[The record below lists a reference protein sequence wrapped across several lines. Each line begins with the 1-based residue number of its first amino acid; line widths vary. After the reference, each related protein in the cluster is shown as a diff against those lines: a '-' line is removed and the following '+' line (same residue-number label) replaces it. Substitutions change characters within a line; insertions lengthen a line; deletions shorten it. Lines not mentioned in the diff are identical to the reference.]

1 MYEYRAKLIKVI
13 DGDTVDLDI
22 DLGFN
27 VHINP
32 MRFRLA
38 GLNAPEKNSKNV
50 AERAAAAT
58 ASATLEAL
66 LKDSPLVVKTEK
78 DSQEKYGRYLA
89 NIWVGTL
96 CVNVE
101 MIRLGHATAY
111 NGVGPMPV
119 WPWQTTAP

>member
-1 MYEYRAKLIKVI
+1 MYEYRAKLLKVI

-22 DLGFN
+22 DLGFD
-27 VHINP
+27 VHLNP

-38 GLNAPEKNSKNV
+38 GINAPEKNAKN
-50 AERAAAAT
+50 ALERAAALAAT
-58 ASATLEAL
+58 TALEAM
-66 LKDSPLVVKTEK
+66 LKDAPLVVKTEK

-89 NIWVGTL
+89 NIWVRTI

-101 MIRLGHATAY
+101 MIRLGHAVGY

-119 WPWQTTAP
+119 WPWTPA